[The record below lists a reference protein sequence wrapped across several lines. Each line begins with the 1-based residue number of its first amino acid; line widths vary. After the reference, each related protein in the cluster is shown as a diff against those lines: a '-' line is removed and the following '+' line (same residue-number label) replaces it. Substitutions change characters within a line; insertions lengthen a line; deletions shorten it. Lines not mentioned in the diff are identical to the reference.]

1 MATNRPPI
9 YPENARRRG
18 IQGRVLLRVSV
29 SAEGAPVLVSVAESS
44 GAASLD
50 DAAAAAVCQWRFVPA
65 SQGSRPMP
73 GTAEVPIVF
82 RLEQ

>member
-1 MATNRPPI
+1 MSSNRPPI

-29 SAEGAPVLVSVAESS
+29 STEGAPVTVSIAQSS
-44 GAASLD
+44 GAATLD
-50 DAAAAAVCQWRFVPA
+50 DAAVAAVRQWRFVPA
-65 SQGSRPMP
+65 SQGNRPIA
-73 GTAEVPIVF
+73 GSAEVPIEF

>member
-1 MATNRPPI
+1 MASNRPPI

-18 IQGRVLLRVSV
+18 IQGRVVLQVSV
-29 SAEGAPVLVSVAESS
+29 SVEGAPVAVRVAESS
-44 GAASLD
+44 GATSLD
-50 DAAAAAVCQWRFVPA
+50 DAAVAAVRQWRFVPA
-65 SQGSRPMP
+65 SQGSRPLP